1 MTEVLR
7 EVLGTGSLIGM
18 GVLLIGVGALLS
30 GIGGL
35 LRGIHHLAGAQERL
49 KARRGS

>member
-18 GVLLIGVGALLS
+18 GVLLIGVGTLLS

-35 LRGIHHLAGAQERL
+35 FRGIYHLAEAQERL
-49 KARRGS
+49 RARRGS